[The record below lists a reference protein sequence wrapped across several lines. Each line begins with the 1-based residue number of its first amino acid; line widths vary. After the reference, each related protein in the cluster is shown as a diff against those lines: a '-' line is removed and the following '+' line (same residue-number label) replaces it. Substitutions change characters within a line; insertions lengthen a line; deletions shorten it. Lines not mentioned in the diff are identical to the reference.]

1 MRWTMAALGLATMLA
16 GGSARAEQASF
27 KDWWVVCN
35 NVLDCSAF
43 GFASE
48 GAEAMGFIRI
58 EQGGDPEDLPQ
69 VSIGT
74 LGVTAKS
81 WRVEIDGKPIRGDAT
96 MPLEATEDADVE
108 VVMLDS
114 SKAAAVLDGVRNG
127 KVLTLVGGDEPG
139 PKISLAGSSAALR
152 WIDDRQKRAGTRAA
166 IVAKGDQMM
175 TAQPPEAPLVRPAPA
190 VGQSSLPK
198 RLPAAVAALR
208 GECDSDMDLADEMW
222 SPEVHRLARGR
233 LLWITPCSRGAYN
246 IIADLFT
253 ADEKGGAARVERVP
267 YGEGM
272 ESSMMNLSYDPET
285 RILTNFDKGRG
296 IGDCGATNEWAW
308 TGERFELARSTLMGE
323 CRGVLAD
330 LWPTTFV
337 SRDR

>member
-1 MRWTMAALGLATMLA
+1 MRWTMAALGLVAMLT

-27 KDWWVVCN
+27 KDWWVVCD
-35 NVLDCSAF
+35 NVLDCSAY
-43 GFASE
+43 GFAAE

-58 EQGGDPEDLPQ
+58 EQGGDFEDLPR

-74 LGVTAKS
+74 LGATAKS

-96 MPLEATEDADVE
+96 IPLEATDEADVE
-108 VVMLDS
+108 VVVLDS

-139 PKISLAGSSAALR
+139 PAISLAGSSAALR

-166 IVAKGDQMM
+166 LVAKGDLAM

-190 VGQSSLPK
+190 VEQSNLPK
-198 RLPAAVAALR
+198 RLPSSVAALR
-208 GECDSDMDLADEMW
+208 GECDDDIDLTDEMW
-222 SPEVHRLARGR
+222 APEAHRLAGGR
-233 LLWITPCSRGAYN
+233 LLWIAPCSRGAYN
-246 IIADLFT
+246 VTAELFT
-253 ADEKGGAARVERVP
+253 TDETGAAARPERVA
-267 YGEGM
+267 YGDGM
-272 ESSMMNLSYDPET
+272 ENAMMNLSYDPET

-308 TGERFELARSTLMGE
+308 TGERFELTRSTLMGE
-323 CRGVLAD
+323 CRGVLPD